1 MDVGLSALWA
11 KLEGMLGRT
20 IELLPNLLIGALV
33 FVLFIFAG
41 KGVKRVGARV
51 AERASRH
58 HNVGLVLGGLFQ
70 WALVLL
76 GILVALSIVIPSFK
90 ASDLIELLGIGTVAV
105 GFAFR
110 DILQNFFAGILLLLT
125 EPFRLGDQIVVDEH
139 EGTVEEIGSRATT
152 ILTYDGR
159 RVVIPNAKLF
169 TDAVTVNT
177 AYEKR
182 RSGYDLGIGVS
193 DSVDDARAAIL
204 EVLAEV
210 DGVLADPAPEVLVV
224 DLADFAVKL
233 RVWWWTE
240 PPQRINILQV
250 QSRVLQAIKEVL
262 LERGI
267 DLPYPTHLLLFH
279 DQTEETDGDRGRQRE
294 GWPAGAGR
302 ELPRPRR
309 IGDAVRALGGR
320 DAAESGR

>member
-76 GILVALSIVIPSFK
+76 GILVALSIVVPSFK

-240 PPQRINILQV
+240 PPQRINILHV

-309 IGDAVRALGGR
+309 IGDAARALGGR